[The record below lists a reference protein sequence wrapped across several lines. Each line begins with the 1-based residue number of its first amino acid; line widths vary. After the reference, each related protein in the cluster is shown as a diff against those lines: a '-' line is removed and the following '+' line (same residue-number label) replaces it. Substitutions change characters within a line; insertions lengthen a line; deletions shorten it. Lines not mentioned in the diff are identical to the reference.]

1 MSHDGGGTADDDDSE
16 VTFNPR
22 SLIEADAMLA
32 LMSMSQL
39 PNSSRV
45 EHDDRRDGHDV
56 DGRDPPRS
64 DVSMTRS
71 DDNRR
76 DVPSLS
82 SRRANNDD
90 LDGSGPTTSGEQ
102 VLHPVPRAG
111 RSPLLSPMAVS
122 MSVPGHIRVTYGS
135 DAMFG
140 RVTPSPFN
148 SEPVVTRNNQMP
160 VVPGNHTRGDE
171 RDHYSTHEVPVHHGA
186 SSYRDEMFPRHG
198 HDVKPM
204 RPDTSGIQR
213 NDGTGGYS
221 VHRTDV
227 PSYASEGPQWPTN
240 SRYNASRDAVPAMRT
255 DIHNSAIDEVYA
267 QDALVWDA
275 NTRCFATTSYGNTVS
290 SPLMGSN
297 NLRMNQPSHS
307 GYQPSMTAGH
317 ARPSVSSGPRNDDGP
332 NTMAGGVHTVQSN
345 VPGGRAGSM
354 SALTRDQTYRPS
366 GYNDGRNVQ
375 TMRTDQSDRLINE
388 DVRDSQGYESGIQ
401 SYARETQWAPISGS
415 VMTRHLVSKPIPDL
429 RGPMNYPANSQ
440 GTPFRST
447 NMEAKQPVSSTQM
460 GSNALRSDQ
469 HYGVGFQPYVP
480 SYGYRPLRSTG
491 PWDQADDQLSTRA
504 PTFPASRLGV
514 DERGSPQPVADHIR
528 KSDSNCRYQSLPPP
542 PPLRFMGTDTNSR
555 ANHTVQRFS
564 GTTGGNDEPALMYRA
579 SEGSRQVP
587 TTLPGGTVHISDF
600 RAPVPRPSDQ
610 VAVAPRPV
618 ESIDMEAELHDSRA
632 NHTVQRFSGTAGGN
646 DEPALMYRAS
656 EGSRQVP
663 TTLPGGTVHSSD
675 FRAAVPRPSD
685 QVAVAPRPVES
696 IDMEAELHDLRR
708 KLASFEMLAVEMSG
722 SGVLPPAP
730 GTTLKYSPEEAK
742 LAKKLKS
749 LDKHSDHT
757 KSRLKSHKQLKYVSN
772 KGGSDRSA
780 SSSSEEESPDRDSDG
795 SCESR
800 RGSDIVRMVHSRH
813 SPKLPPFTGLG
824 ESWNVWLNRFND
836 VARSRG
842 WTAAEKLDELLP
854 RLQGQA
860 GEFVYGQLSPRTRE
874 SFKGLSKELEC
885 RFRKIETA
893 GTFRTKF
900 SQRRQKV
907 GESIE
912 SYAAELKCL
921 YDKGYPDRDRRTR
934 KEDLLRR
941 FMEGL
946 VDDDAR
952 HSVEFVR
959 APDDID
965 GAVFEVVNFMDSRRC
980 SSTN

>member
-1 MSHDGGGTADDDDSE
+1 
-16 VTFNPR
+16 
-22 SLIEADAMLA
+22 
-32 LMSMSQL
+32 
-39 PNSSRV
+39 
-45 EHDDRRDGHDV
+45 
-56 DGRDPPRS
+56 
-64 DVSMTRS
+64 MT
-71 DDNRR
+71 
-76 DVPSLS
+76 
-82 SRRANNDD
+82 
-90 LDGSGPTTSGEQ
+90 
-102 VLHPVPRAG
+102 
-111 RSPLLSPMAVS
+111 
-122 MSVPGHIRVTYGS
+122 I
-135 DAMFG
+135 
-140 RVTPSPFN
+140 
-148 SEPVVTRNNQMP
+148 
-160 VVPGNHTRGDE
+160 
-171 RDHYSTHEVPVHHGA
+171 
-186 SSYRDEMFPRHG
+186 
-198 HDVKPM
+198 
-204 RPDTSGIQR
+204 
-213 NDGTGGYS
+213 
-221 VHRTDV
+221 
-227 PSYASEGPQWPTN
+227 
-240 SRYNASRDAVPAMRT
+240 
-255 DIHNSAIDEVYA
+255 
-267 QDALVWDA
+267 
-275 NTRCFATTSYGNTVS
+275 
-290 SPLMGSN
+290 
-297 NLRMNQPSHS
+297 
-307 GYQPSMTAGH
+307 
-317 ARPSVSSGPRNDDGP
+317 
-332 NTMAGGVHTVQSN
+332 
-345 VPGGRAGSM
+345 
-354 SALTRDQTYRPS
+354 
-366 GYNDGRNVQ
+366 
-375 TMRTDQSDRLINE
+375 
-388 DVRDSQGYESGIQ
+388 
-401 SYARETQWAPISGS
+401 
-415 VMTRHLVSKPIPDL
+415 
-429 RGPMNYPANSQ
+429 
-440 GTPFRST
+440 
-447 NMEAKQPVSSTQM
+447 
-460 GSNALRSDQ
+460 
-469 HYGVGFQPYVP
+469 
-480 SYGYRPLRSTG
+480 
-491 PWDQADDQLSTRA
+491 LSTRA

-587 TTLPGGTVHISDF
+587 TTLPGGTVHSSDF

-632 NHTVQRFSGTAGGN
+632 NHTVQRFSGTVGGN

-675 FRAAVPRPSD
+675 FRAPVPRPSD

-708 KLASFEMLAVEMSG
+708 KLASFDMLAVELSG
-722 SGVLPPAP
+722 SGVPPPAP
-730 GTTLKYSPEEAK
+730 GTTLKYSPEGAK
-742 LAKKLKS
+742 LAKKSKS
-749 LDKHSDHT
+749 TNKHSGHP

-772 KGGSDRSA
+772 KEGSDRSA
-780 SSSSEEESPDRDSDG
+780 SSSSEEESPDRDSDD

-800 RGSDIVRMVHSRH
+800 HGSDLVRMVHSRR

-824 ESWNVWLNRFND
+824 ESWNVCLNRFND

-860 GEFVYGQLSPRTRE
+860 GEFVYGQLSTRTRE

-907 GESIE
+907 GESID
-912 SYAAELKCL
+912 SYAAELKRL
-921 YDKGYPDRDRRTR
+921 YDKAYPDRDRRTR

-965 GAVFEVVNFMDSRRC
+965 EAVFEVVNFMDSRRR
-980 SSTN
+980 SSTTEGSRHRQGRVTRVVHDHSDDSDEEYSDDEQYMPAVRALGRPPRVDKKAKEGKATTMTEAEDPAPTVPTPSVDQQDAKLEMKCLEQKFDQLIKSMKQDANAGKPTE

>member
-64 DVSMTRS
+64 DVTVTRS

-76 DVPSLS
+76 DVPSPL

-90 LDGSGPTTSGEQ
+90 LDGSGPTTSGDQ
-102 VLHPVPRAG
+102 VLRPVPRAG
-111 RSPLLSPMAVS
+111 CSPLLSPVAVS
-122 MSVPGHIRVTYGS
+122 MSVPGHTRVTYGS

-186 SSYRDEMFPRHG
+186 SSYRDEMFPLHG
-198 HDVKPM
+198 HDVKTM

-255 DIHNSAIDEVYA
+255 DVHNSAIDEVYA

-275 NTRCFATTSYGNTVS
+275 NTRCSATTAYGNTVS

-307 GYQPSMTAGH
+307 GYQPSMTASH
-317 ARPSVSSGPRNDDGP
+317 ARPSVSIGPRNDDGP

-587 TTLPGGTVHISDF
+587 TTLPGGTVH
-600 RAPVPRPSDQ
+600 
-610 VAVAPRPV
+610 
-618 ESIDMEAELHDSRA
+618 
-632 NHTVQRFSGTAGGN
+632 
-646 DEPALMYRAS
+646 
-656 EGSRQVP
+656 
-663 TTLPGGTVHSSD
+663 SSD
-675 FRAAVPRPSD
+675 FRA
-685 QVAVAPRPVES
+685 Q
-696 IDMEAELHDLRR
+696 
-708 KLASFEMLAVEMSG
+708 
-722 SGVLPPAP
+722 
-730 GTTLKYSPEEAK
+730 Y
-742 LAKKLKS
+742 
-749 LDKHSDHT
+749 
-757 KSRLKSHKQLKYVSN
+757 
-772 KGGSDRSA
+772 
-780 SSSSEEESPDRDSDG
+780 
-795 SCESR
+795 
-800 RGSDIVRMVHSRH
+800 
-813 SPKLPPFTGLG
+813 
-824 ESWNVWLNRFND
+824 
-836 VARSRG
+836 
-842 WTAAEKLDELLP
+842 
-854 RLQGQA
+854 QGQ
-860 GEFVYGQLSPRTRE
+860 VTRWQW
-874 SFKGLSKELEC
+874 
-885 RFRKIETA
+885 R
-893 GTFRTKF
+893 
-900 SQRRQKV
+900 
-907 GESIE
+907 
-912 SYAAELKCL
+912 
-921 YDKGYPDRDRRTR
+921 
-934 KEDLLRR
+934 
-941 FMEGL
+941 L
-946 VDDDAR
+946 VQ
-952 HSVEFVR
+952 S
-959 APDDID
+959 
-965 GAVFEVVNFMDSRRC
+965 SR
-980 SSTN
+980 